1 MVNICHLYLTVRSWL
16 GMFPWTEH
24 LNVAV
29 RFPWVIPLQLQRVHS
44 RVGGMCELGG
54 REMANKWALW

>member
-1 MVNICHLYLTVRSWL
+1 
-16 GMFPWTEH
+16 MFPWTEH